1 VQLDATLHTFS
12 EAEKQDGS
20 GRFLEQWLGGQLD
33 TKLSASAPPEAST
46 LPARIIAGGYPE
58 AFQRKPA
65 RARQWQAQY
74 IQSLIKKM
82 LTSVIATREESSMLS
97 LSPSQ
102 NYPNSPPL

>member
-1 VQLDATLHTFS
+1 MARRTIGYEAVSYPPRLKHPLYPLESLPVATP
-12 EAEKQDGS
+12 K
-20 GRFLEQWLGGQLD
+20 
-33 TKLSASAPPEAST
+33 
-46 LPARIIAGGYPE
+46 

-102 NYPNSPPL
+102 NDPEVTTIVSM